1 MTHLG
6 IFTRLATCQ
15 NRRILQNVVGYKTII
30 QNTQIAGMSAIWNV
44 RNLLR
49 KGRVHLSINGPD
61 TNSPKIQRNLFNCQ
75 FMATNWATN
84 PQDSSFCI
92 FNYPLLGGHRIVL
105 AFCAQH
111 INEPFPSSSTSVDAG
126 DGGHTE
132 GFCPFLRIPL
142 STFGIGIGFFTAIGC
157 CGSLAEHPMA
167 SKQRKSGDWGRRVK
181 QNADWN
187 ALDINTQ
194 VIHRWCVYG
203 VYGIRRMWSC
213 VHIDGWVYVWMM
225 YLNTYLHI
233 MYIL

>member
-1 MTHLG
+1 
-6 IFTRLATCQ
+6 
-15 NRRILQNVVGYKTII
+15 
-30 QNTQIAGMSAIWNV
+30 
-44 RNLLR
+44 
-49 KGRVHLSINGPD
+49 
-61 TNSPKIQRNLFNCQ
+61 
-75 FMATNWATN
+75 
-84 PQDSSFCI
+84 
-92 FNYPLLGGHRIVL
+92 
-105 AFCAQH
+105 
-111 INEPFPSSSTSVDAG
+111 
-126 DGGHTE
+126 
-132 GFCPFLRIPL
+132 LRIPL